1 MDGHYTIFTESPV
14 RGIIVGMK
22 YAPSMLF
29 AVLLCGTTFA
39 NAEKT
44 PLFNGRDFSGW
55 TSVQDY
61 DMTGGYAASEPTWFV
76 TNGAIR
82 TTGTPFGYLRT
93 KRSDFGDYTLHVE
106 YRWWRQTTRPNSGV
120 FVRLSRETGSFVPT
134 CLENQLCRGM
144 MGDVLALGG
153 AVFEGFTPRSTYTPS
168 DPLSGIIRSPKR
180 NADNEKPFGEWNV
193 MEIELSGDT
202 LVNRLNGVEQ
212 NRISGIAALRGAIA
226 LQSEGGAIEF
236 RNVWIQETTKTPN
249 D

>member
-1 MDGHYTIFTESPV
+1 
-14 RGIIVGMK
+14 
-22 YAPSMLF
+22 
-29 AVLLCGTTFA
+29 
-39 NAEKT
+39 
-44 PLFNGRDFSGW
+44 
-55 TSVQDY
+55 
-61 DMTGGYAASEPTWFV
+61 
-76 TNGAIR
+76 
-82 TTGTPFGYLRT
+82 
-93 KRSDFGDYTLHVE
+93 
-106 YRWWRQTTRPNSGV
+106 
-120 FVRLSRETGSFVPT
+120 
-134 CLENQLCRGM
+134 